1 MPKYITLKEAGELSG
16 YAPDYIGQ
24 LIRQGKLPGKQVY
37 SSVAWL
43 TTAEAV
49 REYLRPEGGG
59 KRKATLKQKL
69 VGLFR
74 RKRAAGFLK
83 TIFWLLSLAAAGFI
97 LVLFYIFSVSFEN
110 KLQARA
116 LEKLEKGQ
124 VYATPYHNN

>member
-43 TTAEAV
+43 TTAEAL
-49 REYLRPEGGG
+49 REYLQGDGKG
-59 KRKATLKQKL
+59 KRKLTTRQKL
-69 VGLFR
+69 ADLFR
-74 RKRAAGFLK
+74 KKRTAGLVRA
-83 TIFWLLSLAAAGFI
+83 IFWLLSLAAAGFI

-110 KLQARA
+110 KLQVKA
-116 LEKLEKGQ
+116 LQKLE
-124 VYATPYHNN
+124 YEIRYHNN